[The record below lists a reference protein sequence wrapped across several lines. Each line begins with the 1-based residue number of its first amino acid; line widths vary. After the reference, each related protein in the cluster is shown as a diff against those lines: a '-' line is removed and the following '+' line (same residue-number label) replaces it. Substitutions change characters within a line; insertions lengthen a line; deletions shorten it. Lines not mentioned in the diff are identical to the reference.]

1 MYLNDSAAQRYESS
15 RQHLTTSEVL
25 ALAIG
30 AGMSDEKAK
39 ELAESLL
46 GRFGELNTLA
56 SASIAEVTKVT
67 GSRKKAAHLL
77 ATFELSRRQ
86 QLEQVTEK
94 PKVTSSLDAYQILKP
109 ILTGLEHE
117 ECWLL
122 VLNRANRVKA
132 ILKLSEGGRSSTIV
146 DAGKI
151 FKVALENNASGI
163 VIAHN
168 HPSGSNE
175 PSRADIEI
183 TRKLAQGGKALGV
196 ELIDHIIIAGQ
207 RYYSFKD
214 ETDYLF

>member
-1 MYLNDSAAQRYESS
+1 MYLNDSAASRYESS

-30 AGMSDEKAK
+30 AGVSDEKAK

-56 SASIAEVTKVT
+56 SASIAEVAKVT
-67 GSRKKAAHLL
+67 GSKKRAAQIL
-77 ATFELSRRQ
+77 AMFEVTRRQ
-86 QLEQVTEK
+86 QLEEVTEK
-94 PKVTSSLDAYQILKP
+94 PKVTSSMDAYQILKP

-168 HPSGSNE
+168 HPSGATE

-183 TRKLAQGGKALGV
+183 TKKLEMGGKALGV
-196 ELIDHIIIAGQ
+196 ELLDHIIVAGQ

-214 ETDYLF
+214 ESEFL